1 MTGAG
6 GLTVAGELQLDAG
19 AAALRALLEDPER
32 LAAALPHV
40 GELVPDDDEPG
51 AFAALVRPAL
61 ALGEIPLR
69 TRWRRVADAGGGL
82 RWLVD
87 GRGDEHAV
95 ALDARLVLED
105 RGDGALARWRVE
117 CRFTGTVRS
126 VGQRVL
132 GAIVDRQVRQVLQ
145 TADRLA
151 VAGR

>member
-1 MTGAG
+1 MTAEGQ
-6 GLTVAGELQLDAG
+6 VALDAP

-40 GELVPDDDEPG
+40 DALAPDEAEPG
-51 AFAALVRPAL
+51 GFTAVVRPAL
-61 ALGEIPLR
+61 ALGEVPLR
-69 TRWRRVADAGGGL
+69 TRWRRVADAEGGL
-82 RWLVD
+82 RWHVD

-105 RGDGALARWRVE
+105 LGDGALARWHVE

-126 VGQRVL
+126 AGQRVL
-132 GAIVDRQVRQVLQ
+132 GAIVDRQMRQVLQ
-145 TADRLA
+145 AADRLA